1 MEISKKRIEL
11 TPLKVVSLSVGGLL
25 FFLAFL
31 SNILQMVAFGGGT
44 YVAGLVFA
52 MFGEFVMAFAVA
64 LIIWLLSD
72 VLEGKKL
79 VPQSKKPK
87 ITITTGENSEQTKNE

>member
-1 MEISKKRIEL
+1 MDISKKRIEL
-11 TPLKVVSLSVGGLL
+11 TPLKVVALSVGGLL
-25 FFLAFL
+25 VFLAFL
-31 SNILQMVAFGGGT
+31 SNVLQMSAFGGGI

-64 LIIWLLSD
+64 LIIWLISD

-79 VPQSKKPK
+79 IPQSKKPK
-87 ITITTGENSEQTKNE
+87 VTITTDDDEPK